1 MHNYSLYNNSLQSF
15 IQLSFLRYNLGQLTP
30 VPTIRLLPARNPLLL
45 KSPLVVDSE
54 WQVSPHKFL
63 INLGSP
69 TGRLLVDGPSRI
81 FCELG
86 VCPDYDLLSFILC
99 HEVIAAILRHQG
111 YLVLHANAI
120 RIGSKVIIIA
130 GQSGSGKS
138 TTTAGL
144 LQNGAQLV
152 ADDLTAIKLDASGN
166 LVVIPGLP
174 YLHLTH
180 EVIDRLQFADRW
192 RLSPSPVRKDKAI
205 VHLES
210 SVDTEQMIEA
220 LFVLTIGESQK
231 VGAELCPGQKGFRI
245 LQDCIY
251 GPLLPVDAARCF
263 ALQSQLAKTVPII
276 RIERPKLGWSLQELI
291 QTITASETTM
301 TSLTPGA

>member
-15 IQLSFLRYNLGQLTP
+15 IQLSFLRNNLGQFSPQT
-30 VPTIRLLPARNPLLL
+30 TIRLLPARFPLRL
-45 KSPLVVDSE
+45 KSPLVVDSGC
-54 WQVSPHKFL
+54 QVSPRKFL
-63 INLGSP
+63 INLGTR
-69 TGRLLVDGPSRI
+69 TGRLMVDGTSSI
-81 FCELG
+81 LCELG
-86 VCPDYDLLSFILC
+86 VNPDFELLSFIVC

-120 RIGSKVIIIA
+120 RIGNKVIIIA

-144 LQNGAQLV
+144 LENGAQLV
-152 ADDLTAIKLDASGN
+152 ADDLTAIRFDASGN
-166 LVVIPGLP
+166 LVAVPGLP

-180 EVIDRLQFADRW
+180 DVIDRLHFADRW
-192 RLSPSPVRKDKAI
+192 RLSPSPVRTDKDI

-210 SVDTEQMIEA
+210 SVDTEQKIES
-220 LFVLTIGESQK
+220 LFVLNIGKSYK
-231 VGAELCPGQKGFRI
+231 MHAELCPGRKGFRI

-263 ALQSQLAKTVPII
+263 ALQSQLVKTVPII

-301 TSLTPGA
+301 ASLTPGA